1 MSGITGVSA
10 GSVAVVNLPVGQR
23 YHRMQL
29 NCTGVNYTGG
39 VAVVPTIVTAGGFTN
54 TTGTVRLNVTNGVV
68 TSVTYVA
75 GNSAGATTSTVLSVP
90 DSTGATPIILTCTA
104 AGSGAL
110 GNATFSIGAGTA
122 GPMNPS
128 TLITSLRLLVNGI
141 VVRDINP
148 SQVLAIMTAS
158 GYFPQY
164 GTLPIWFTE
173 PPRNF
178 LRDNELN
185 SWDLAGQ
192 NTFQIQ
198 FGVSSTVTTPGVSG
212 WIEFDFQRN
221 ARSIKSAKQLNTANA
236 QLPSGAA
243 AYKIGDM
250 VPFLQPVAQHSFSI
264 PITSGRFDV
273 TTLPWNNP
281 ITRLWLS
288 GSVQGQLYQVEVLAD
303 GVMVFQA
310 TAQQLYEDAAEYGF
324 QIGNDFYAPVAGGG
338 YGAATLTSPL
348 VNPSQQNPS
357 SPPNGALV
365 SSPYLWGSL
374 FFPFDA
380 AVIFDNDNR
389 PWKAL
394 RVAKSLILRV
404 YSNQSQN
411 LTVIQ
416 ESLPGAFN
424 G

>member
-1 MSGITGVSA
+1 MSPTALSPRSLTWPATAAERPRPPFCPCRIPPGPLR
-10 GSVAVVNLPVGQR
+10 SV
-23 YHRMQL
+23 
-29 NCTGVNYTGG
+29 
-39 VAVVPTIVTAGGFTN
+39 
-54 TTGTVRLNVTNGVV
+54 
-68 TSVTYVA
+68 
-75 GNSAGATTSTVLSVP
+75 
-90 DSTGATPIILTCTA
+90 LTCTN
-104 AGSGAL
+104 AGVAGAL
-110 GNATFSIGAGTA
+110 GDATFSIGPGTA
-122 GPMNPS
+122 GPMPPS
-128 TLITSLRLLVNGI
+128 KLITSMRLLVNGI

-148 SQVLAIMTAS
+148 SQVLAIITAC

-164 GTLPIWFTE
+164 GTLPIWFTD
-173 PPRNF
+173 PTRNF
-178 LRDNELN
+178 LRDNELT

-198 FGVSSTVTTPGVSG
+198 FGVSATVTTPGVTG

-221 ARSIKSAKQLNTANA
+221 ARSIKSAKQLATANSSLA
-236 QLPSGAA
+236 NGQTP
-243 AYKIGDM
+243 YKLGDM
-250 VPFLQPVAQHSFSI
+250 VPFLQPVAQHSFGI
-264 PITSGRFDV
+264 PISAGRFDV

-281 ITRLWLS
+281 IARLWLS
-288 GSVQGQLYQVEVLAD
+288 GSTPGALYQVEVLAD

-324 QIGNDFYAPVAGGG
+324 QIGNDFYAPTTGGG
-338 YGAATLTSPL
+338 YGGAALTTPL
-348 VNPSQQNPS
+348 INPSGQNPTS
-357 SPPNGALV
+357 IPNGALTN
-365 SSPYLWGSL
+365 SPFLWGPT

-404 YSNQSQN
+404 YSNASQN
-411 LTVIQ
+411 LTVVQ